1 MNNRP
6 PALARDVRSLREYV
20 AAWRRDGLRVAVVPT
35 MGALHDGHLE
45 LVRQGFAHAQR
56 VITTIFINPKQFA
69 VHEDLGRY
77 PRDENGDL
85 AKLARV
91 GTSLVFAPAL
101 HEIYP
106 SGFATVVSVGG
117 PAKVQLED
125 KFRPQFFD
133 GVSTIVAKLFVQ
145 TVADFAIFGEKDFQ
159 QLKVV
164 TRMARDLDL
173 PTEVIGVPTLR
184 EIDGLAMSSRNA
196 YLSADERQQAVALIR
211 TLTKAADV
219 IRSGTNP
226 EMATRE
232 AEAALAALGFKVD
245 YVAARNARN
254 LEVPTQN
261 DEPLRLLAAVWL
273 GKTRLIDNIAV

>member
-20 AAWRRDGLRVAVVPT
+20 AAWRRDGLKVAVVPT

-45 LVRQGFAHAQR
+45 LVRQGFVHAQR

-69 VHEDLGRY
+69 AHEDLGRY

-85 AKLARV
+85 AKLASV
-91 GTSLVFAPAL
+91 GTSLVYAPAL
-101 HEIYP
+101 QEIYS

-145 TVADFAIFGEKDFQ
+145 TTAEFAIFGEKDFQ

-164 TRMARDLDL
+164 TRMARDLDM
-173 PTEVIGVPTLR
+173 PTEVVGVPTLR
-184 EIDGLAMSSRNA
+184 EMEGLALSSRNA
-196 YLSADERQQAVALIR
+196 YLSTEERQQAVALIR
-211 TLTKAADV
+211 TLTKTADA
-219 IRSGTNP
+219 IRAGVNP
-226 EMATRE
+226 ESATHE

-245 YVAARNARN
+245 YVAARNALT